1 MDWIKREMYMA
12 AKEKLESCEE
22 AFVCH
27 ALIAVLAEYGLV
39 YSEQAEFTSEDWN
52 SWNNLDDQ
60 DKCHYKVEK
69 LLQEFFPEFM
79 RLNDG
84 KIWNEYGNFRKQ
96 IGIQDM
102 WWDKWPQWPWGDPR
116 ILILDTI
123 LRD

>member
-12 AKEKLESCEE
+12 AKEKLESREE

-27 ALIAVLAEYGLV
+27 ALIAVLAEYALI
-39 YSEQAEFTSEDWN
+39 YPESIELTSCD
-52 SWNNLDDQ
+52 LDDMNRCDYQ
-60 DKCHYKVEK
+60 VEK

-84 KIWNEYGNFRKQ
+84 KVWNEYGNFRKQ

-102 WWDKWPQWPWGDPR
+102 WWDRWQQWPWGDPR